1 MSVAA
6 QEPRRPSGRELA
18 LGGVRAAAG
27 ATLFAMPMFL
37 TQEMWTVGVVASPWR
52 LALVV
57 TAHLPVLLV
66 LVRYL
71 GFRDTA
77 GLHLGDHV
85 ADALVAYGIGTVMSL
100 VMLAM
105 IGVVDTGRSVH
116 EVAGLVAVQA
126 VPASLGAAIARSQ
139 VAAEP
144 GDGRRDP
151 ATYPYE
157 ILLMAVGCAVF
168 AFNVAPTE
176 EIVMLAAR
184 VGDLQAVSVAVS
196 SMIGLHAIVYG
207 MGFRGQH
214 RADAPMW
221 SVFLGYTVVGYA
233 VTVVVCA
240 GLLWTFGHFDGT
252 PVPVMAVRA
261 VILAVPGTL
270 GAGAARLLL

>member
-1 MSVAA
+1 MSTSP
-6 QEPRRPSGRELA
+6 QQPHQPSGRELA
-18 LGGVRAAAG
+18 LGSARAAAG
-27 ATLFAMPMFL
+27 ATLFAMPLFL

-52 LALVV
+52 LVLIVV
-57 TAHLPVLLV
+57 AHVPVLLV
-66 LVRYL
+66 LVRHL

-77 GLHLGDHV
+77 GLGLGDHV
-85 ADALVAYGIGTVMSL
+85 ADAMVAYGVGAVMSL
-100 VMLAM
+100 VMLVA
-105 IGVVDTGRSVH
+105 IGVVDGSRSLHV
-116 EVAGLVAVQA
+116 VAGLVAVQA
-126 VPASLGAAIARSQ
+126 VPASMGAAIARSQ
-139 VAAEP
+139 VATQA
-144 GDGRRDP
+144 GQGRRDP

-176 EIVMLAAR
+176 EIVMLAGR
-184 VGDLQAVSVAVS
+184 VGDLQAVWVAVS
-196 SMIGLHAIVYG
+196 SMVGLHLVVYG

-214 RADAPMW
+214 RADAPVW

-240 GLLWTFGHFDGT
+240 GLLWVFGHLDRA
-252 PVPVMAVRA
+252 PVPVMAVRT